1 MEPVGSKGGQN
12 MRVGNNMTM
21 FTHYTEKKNVSS
33 KDEFKN
39 TLNNTMPDDTVES
52 SSNIQESFGNKTADY
67 DSIKTVETDQYIISG
82 KEGGY
87 LRIENKTNGEGFNW
101 KLKENCIQVDEKS
114 GKKFLINDFG
124 AGFFNMVEV
133 DEELEESIKEA
144 LGASDLEEK
153 QLKNFTVNQ
162 DSKTGIYYITSNGY
176 ESQGGQIIMDN
187 NARDKLN
194 SLADVYMKQYSSIL
208 KTKEEAWFY
217 ASFEVRGMT
226 KRTNDGFMM
235 IGPNNISYKNTLHEK
250 NWTAT
255 FMPSD
260 WKKAKKMFDEIA
272 LTDKSFGD
280 WNEWDKKLKNNNV
293 KANIVEQD

>member
-1 MEPVGSKGGQN
+1 

-21 FTHYTEKKNVSS
+21 FTHYTEKKSVSS
-33 KDEFKN
+33 KDEFRN
-39 TLNNTMPDDTVES
+39 TLNNSMPNNIIES
-52 SSNIQESFGNKTADY
+52 SANIQESFGYKTADY

-101 KLKENCIQVDEKS
+101 KLKENCIQVDEKT

-133 DEELEESIKEA
+133 DEGLEESIKEA
-144 LGASDLEEK
+144 LGTSDLEEK
-153 QLKNFTVNQ
+153 PLKNFTVNQ

-194 SLADVYMKQYSSIL
+194 SLAEVYMKQYSSIL
-208 KTKEEAWFY
+208 KTKEEAWYY

-235 IGPNNISYKNTLHEK
+235 IGPNSISYKNALNEK
-250 NWTAT
+250 NWTAI
-255 FMPSD
+255 FNPSYWKNVKNIYDERLPLDNSLND
-260 WKKAKKMFDEIA
+260 WVE
-272 LTDKSFGD
+272 
-280 WNEWDKKLKNNNV
+280 WNKLLNNNNIKADLV
-293 KANIVEQD
+293 KPD